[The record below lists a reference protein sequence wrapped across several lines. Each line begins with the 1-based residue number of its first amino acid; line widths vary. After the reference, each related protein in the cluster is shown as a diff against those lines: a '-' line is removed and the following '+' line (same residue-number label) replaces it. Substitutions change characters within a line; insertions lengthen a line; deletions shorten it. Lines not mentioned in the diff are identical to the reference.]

1 MQNSRYRHLE
11 ALLRA
16 CANPRLVNILTRRL
30 FFTLDTNLIE
40 SDSQSPLAPP
50 VFLKKYDLFGL
61 VAEVTR
67 TDPNTRL
74 PRAEF
79 DYGRREKIADLVRR
93 TIYQDTNL
101 MTRLDLMLGVN
112 VFKRRL
118 AAGLSELYVLNI
130 SLLTVEQYGVGES
143 HGIPEIIMWNKD
155 HPKYN
160 LIKRYLKYL
169 AGKEQMVVSDTLLGF
184 LPARSSSEDL

>member
-1 MQNSRYRHLE
+1 MNSNIFRFRY
-11 ALLRA
+11 
-16 CANPRLVNILTRRL
+16 
-30 FFTLDTNLIE
+30 
-40 SDSQSPLAPP
+40 
-50 VFLKKYDLFGL
+50 
-61 VAEVTR
+61 
-67 TDPNTRL
+67 
-74 PRAEF
+74 EF
-79 DYGRREKIADLVRR
+79 DYGQREKLANLVRR

-130 SLLTVEQYGVGES
+130 APLTVEQYGVGES